1 MRLEHFHGLRRH
13 GRAAD
18 FHAQG
23 AHHLRL
29 LGVDEQCHAP
39 LTTRASE
46 SSGHGT
52 ILIQATVLIKLHRFV
67 TLSTDKFHDPGL
79 LAGSSCTVSKNART
93 RSPIC
98 NSACPAGEA
107 PYSST
112 YGVPRSPA
120 AAMRG
125 SKGIRPSSGTPRG
138 ISSVE
143 AWPKSG

>member
-1 MRLEHFHGLRRH
+1 MRLEHLHRLGRH
-13 GRAAD
+13 SRATN
-18 FHAQG
+18 FHAQR
-23 AHHLRL
+23 AYHLRL
-29 LGVDEQCHAP
+29 LGVDEQRYAP
-39 LTTRASE
+39 LTTRATE
-46 SSGHGT
+46 GSSHRT
-52 ILIQATVLIKLHRFV
+52 IFIQATVLIKLHRFV
-67 TLSTDKFHDPGL
+67 TLSADKFHDPGL

-125 SKGIRPSSGTPRG
+125 S
-138 ISSVE
+138 
-143 AWPKSG
+143 